1 MKKEIVRSLRVLLT
15 LTIVT
20 GFLYPILIAVIARVV
35 FPKRAEGS
43 LLERDG
49 VTVGSLFVA
58 QKFESDRYF
67 WPRPSAVDYNPLP
80 SGATN
85 FGPTSDTLRRV
96 VEFRRAAFI
105 SRNQLGLTVT
115 VPNDMLFSS
124 GSGLDPEISPESA
137 FLQVD
142 RVARA
147 RHFDERQ
154 KSALRELV
162 VRSVRSPQFRILGM
176 ARVNVL
182 SLNLA
187 IDALK

>member
-124 GSGLDPEISPESA
+124 GSGLDPEISPE
-137 FLQVD
+137 
-142 RVARA
+142 
-147 RHFDERQ
+147 
-154 KSALRELV
+154 
-162 VRSVRSPQFRILGM
+162 
-176 ARVNVL
+176 
-182 SLNLA
+182 
-187 IDALK
+187 

>member
-49 VTVGSLFVA
+49 VTVGSSLLA

-105 SRNQLGLTVT
+105 SRNQLGLTVI

>member
-20 GFLYPILIAVIARVV
+20 GFFYPILIAVIARVV

-162 VRSVRSPQFRILGM
+162 VQSVRFPQFRILGM

>member
-20 GFLYPILIAVIARVV
+20 GFFYPILIAVIARVV